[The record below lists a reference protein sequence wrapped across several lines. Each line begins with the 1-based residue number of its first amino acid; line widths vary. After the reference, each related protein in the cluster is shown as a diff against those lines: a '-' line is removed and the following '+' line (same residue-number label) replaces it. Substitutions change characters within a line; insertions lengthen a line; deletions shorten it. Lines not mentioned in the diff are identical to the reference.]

1 MQRNIARERE
11 NVTMRRKK
19 NSRRRA
25 SRHHN
30 GQWDPITVDEACEIG
45 RFSRRH
51 FFRIKS
57 LLETRKLGRKVLI
70 NRSSVL
76 HYIESLPAC

>member
-1 MQRNIARERE
+1 
-11 NVTMRRKK
+11 MRRKK
-19 NSRRRA
+19 IARRKVSRRR
-25 SRHHN
+25 N
-30 GQWDPITVDEACEIG
+30 GQWDPITVDEACKVG

-51 FFRIKS
+51 FFRIKG